1 MPYQLTTPWQ
11 NETWCDSTYFNM
23 YARLAARPL
32 TGGSYTGA
40 IPSFLTDVARGLTLL
55 VNGTTVTE
63 SRTPYQNDL
72 ADADTY
78 YLGGHTY
85 TLDDAAAQILIDA
98 GYSAYLEPII

>member
-1 MPYQLTTPWQ
+1 
-11 NETWCDSTYFNM
+11 M
-23 YARLAARPL
+23 YARLAGRPL
-32 TGGSYTGA
+32 AGGSYTGA
-40 IPSFLTDVARGLTLL
+40 IPSFLTDVPRGLTLL
-55 VNGTTVTE
+55 INGTTVTE

-98 GYSAYLEPII
+98 GYSAYLEPIV